1 MASRRAAASARLV
14 LVTAADQK
22 QAASIARALV
32 QERLAACV
40 NLVGPIRSIY
50 RWQSAVEDEQEYL
63 LVIKTRA
70 RLYAKLERR
79 VRQLHTY
86 QTPEVLSLAID
97 DGSAP
102 YLSWLLESTASQ

>member
-1 MASRRAAASARLV
+1 MASRKAASARLV
-14 LVTAADQK
+14 LVTAADEK

-32 QERLAACV
+32 KERLAACV

-50 RWQSAVEDEQEYL
+50 RWQSAIEDEREYL

-70 RLYAKLERR
+70 RLYAKVERR
-79 VRQLHTY
+79 VRELHTY
-86 QTPEVLSLAID
+86 QTPEVLSVAID

-102 YLSWLLESTASQ
+102 YLKWFLESTAAR